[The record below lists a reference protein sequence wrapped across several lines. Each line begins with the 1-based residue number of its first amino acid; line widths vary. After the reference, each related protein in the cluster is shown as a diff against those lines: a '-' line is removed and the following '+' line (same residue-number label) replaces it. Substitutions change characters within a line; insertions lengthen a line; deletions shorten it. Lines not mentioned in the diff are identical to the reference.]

1 MTFAILLC
9 CGFGLTVYLSCMV
22 VLLARIK
29 RYGEWFLCACFGG
42 RIGDLE
48 LEKVWTVLKWLQ
60 RLHAYLVS
68 WSWGGVLVGLMIFFS
83 CILLFEMDLCVLYI
97 LLFFSLALLVL
108 GLLIFFQCTWVAPTS
123 FARHL
128 SLNIYLFVH
137 IKENKDKDYFIPITL
152 FLVECQELK

>member
-1 MTFAILLC
+1 MWDGSLVVTFAILLC

-42 RIGDLE
+42 RKGDLE

-68 WSWGGVLVGLMIFFS
+68 WSWGGVLVGLMIFFFLDLIVWDGFM
-83 CILLFEMDLCVLYI
+83 CIVHSSFLFLGSIGIGAPYI
-97 LLFFSLALLVL
+97 LPVYLGSTHLF
-108 GLLIFFQCTWVAPTS
+108 C
-123 FARHL
+123 
-128 SLNIYLFVH
+128 
-137 IKENKDKDYFIPITL
+137 
-152 FLVECQELK
+152 